1 MSKFKEGDEVQ
12 ISYRSVFRNQG
23 YQGGEKMRGVIN
35 RLDSSGWWSVT
46 WDNGFTNTYRDEDLE
61 PYSTTTS
68 PSMLHGFH
76 IGERVICCE
85 SGFGLGR
92 DYIGKEFEIV
102 EFGDYGGDPGVKLK
116 NVETGETHKNVM
128 YNDFV
133 GTASIKKIETKST
146 SEPERNVTFTVNGQT
161 FTYELNETYYNIL
174 DGDDY
179 NDAIFEALGVY
190 KHSFCSEAY
199 GYEAISGTWP
209 EWREGDKEAPVK
221 IIKAIREKIKQM
233 ESETKID
240 VAEQPE
246 ENVTFTVNGE
256 TYRYVLIGMNRYYNI
271 ISGGNETI
279 FNALGV
285 DKHTFCSEAYGYEA
299 YAGVWPEWRKGD
311 NEAPIKIV
319 KAIREKI
326 KEMKSEPKKQK
337 YKFEVGDTVVG
348 NSKATERYSV
358 TQAGWR
364 GVVTNV
370 YADCF
375 MAEGPAEGS
384 GTYNFE
390 LQYEYFDHASEIKV
404 DALLEEARSRYPIG
418 TKYIPINGDG
428 GKYPYSGISAL
439 ECKWVKNP
447 DGSPAGID
455 CGIGYVYV
463 NGKWAEIVG
472 ETKSEPIDKD
482 AILKEARRRYPIGT
496 TYRALNLYGDYL
508 GEHAEAIREC
518 GWVYSLNDG
527 IDCGVGYVYVNGKW
541 ADVIKPE
548 YISITGTIGHISDY
562 PIMSMAEFDGGEG
575 TFTVHSPSITSKRL
589 PDGQEPIIIPK
600 KQKKQKLIVI

>member
-12 ISYRSVFRNQG
+12 ISNKSIYA
-23 YQGGEKMRGVIN
+23 YQGLNSDGEKMRGVIN
-35 RLDSSGWWSVT
+35 RLDSSGWWEVT
-46 WDNGFTNTYRDEDLE
+46 WENNTTNTYPDEDLE
-61 PYSTTTS
+61 PYINAQFKVTDYN
-68 PSMLHGFH
+68 GFELN
-76 IGERVICCE
+76 ERVICCE
-85 SGFGLGR
+85 SGLGLGR
-92 DYIGKEFEIV
+92 DYIGKEFEII

-133 GTASIKKIETKST
+133 GTTSIKKIETTST
-146 SEPERNVTFTVNGQT
+146 SEPKRNVTFTVNGQT
-161 FTYELNETYYNIL
+161 FNYSLARTHYKN
-174 DGDDY
+174 GCH
-179 NDAIFEALGVY
+179 NDAIFNELEVD

-199 GYEAISGTWP
+199 GYEAISGSWP
-209 EWREGDKEAPVK
+209 EWKYGDNEAPIK
-221 IIKAIREKIKQM
+221 IVKAIREKIKEI
-233 ESETKID
+233 ESEPKMD

-256 TYRYVLIGMNRYYNI
+256 TYRYVLNNAYYNN
-271 ISGGNETI
+271 ISGDNETI

-285 DKHTFCSEAYGYEA
+285 DKHRFCSEAYGYEA
-299 YAGVWPEWRKGD
+299 YAGGWPEWRKGD

-319 KAIREKI
+319 KAIHEKI
-326 KEMKSEPKKQK
+326 KQMKSGTKKQK

-418 TKYIPINGDG
+418 TTYIPINGNS
-428 GKYPYSGISAL
+428 GKYLSSATSTW
-439 ECKWVKNP
+439 ECKWVNNS
-447 DGSPAGID
+447 DGVLFGID
-455 CGIGYVYV
+455 CGLGYVYV

-472 ETKSEPIDKD
+472 EPKAEPIDKD
-482 AILKEARRRYPIGT
+482 AILEEARRRYPIGT
-496 TYRALNLYGDYL
+496 MYRALNLYGDYL
-508 GEHAEAIREC
+508 GEYAEAIREC
-518 GWVYSLNDG
+518 DWVYSSVDG
-527 IDCGVGYVYVNGKW
+527 IDCGVGYVYANGKW

-562 PIMSMAEFDGGEG
+562 PIMSRAEFDGGEG
-575 TFTVHSPSITSKRL
+575 TFTLNTPSITSKRL
-589 PDGQEPIIIPK
+589 PDGQEPIIIAK
-600 KQKKQKLIVI
+600 KEKKQKLIVI